1 MDPET
6 SMALFSVLFGLA
18 LGSFLNV
25 CIYRIPLAKSIVN
38 PPSACPDCG
47 RRIRFY
53 DNIPLLS
60 YIFLS
65 GKCRDCHCRIPL
77 RYPAVEAITGLLS
90 LALFIKFGPGYQY
103 FLYLLF
109 AAMLIII
116 SFIDL
121 SHKIIPNILSY
132 PGIALGLAASFLPGH
147 VTCADSIIG
156 IVAGY
161 GSLFL
166 VELVFKFLTGREGM
180 GRGDAKLLA
189 MIGAWAGW
197 RALPFILLSSSLAG
211 SVIGGIFLLAT
222 GKGYRIKIPFGPFL
236 SFGALT
242 YVFFGPE
249 LTSWYFHLL
258 R

>member
-18 LGSFLNV
+18 LGSFINV
-25 CIYRIPLAKSIVN
+25 CIYRIPRAQSIVS
-38 PPSACPDCG
+38 PPSACPECG
-47 RRIRFY
+47 QRIRFY

-60 YIFLS
+60 YILLS
-65 GKCRDCHCRIPL
+65 GKCRNCHCRIPL

-90 LALFIKFGPGYQY
+90 LALFIKFALSYQY

-109 AAMLIII
+109 TLLLIII

-132 PGIALGLAASFLPGH
+132 PGIALGFASSFLPGH
-147 VTCADSIIG
+147 VTYTDSLIG

-161 GSLFL
+161 SSLLL

-197 RALPFILLSSSLAG
+197 RALPLIVLLSSLSG
-211 SVIGGIFLLAT
+211 SVIGGIFLLVT
-222 GKGYRIKIPFGPFL
+222 KKGYRIKIPFGPFL
-236 SFGALT
+236 SFGALMCL
-242 YVFFGPE
+242 FFGPE
-249 LTSWYFHLL
+249 LTNWYFHLL
-258 R
+258 G